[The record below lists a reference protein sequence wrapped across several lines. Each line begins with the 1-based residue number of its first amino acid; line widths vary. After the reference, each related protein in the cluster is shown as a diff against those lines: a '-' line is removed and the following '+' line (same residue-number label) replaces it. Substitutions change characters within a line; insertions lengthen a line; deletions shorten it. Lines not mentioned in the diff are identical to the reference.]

1 MPLQSG
7 KPLAVS
13 LNVDGFLNN
22 KHKKRQTKNLSLIIL
37 EQSYNEA
44 NNNIRTQYATSE

>member
-22 KHKKRQTKNLSLIIL
+22 KHRNDKQKNLLLIIL
-37 EQSYNEA
+37 EYSYNEA